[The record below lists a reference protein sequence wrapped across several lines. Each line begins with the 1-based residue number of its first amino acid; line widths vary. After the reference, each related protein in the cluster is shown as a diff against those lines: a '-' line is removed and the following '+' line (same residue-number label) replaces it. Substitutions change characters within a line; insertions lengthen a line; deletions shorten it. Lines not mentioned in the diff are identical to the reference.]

1 MRVSWFLPLLL
12 ALALLSAPASADP
25 ARSGADARHERGRAI
40 YNFRCYYCHGYS
52 GNARTLSATF
62 LDPPPRDFTALRQHP
77 PTRAKMIATVRNG
90 IPGTG
95 MAGFGNI
102 LTAEDI
108 TAVVDF
114 VRTEFILA
122 GRPNTRYHTAA
133 NGWPDHARYRA
144 AFPFATGELPLDTPD
159 EKLTPA
165 QRRGKQLFLQSCISC
180 HDRARVEDEGPLW
193 ETSAVSYPRRHTC
206 CDAPAPD
213 AVSGASVY
221 ARHDVA
227 PKLADPDAQQRRGE
241 ALFQANCAFCH
252 AADGTGRNWIGS
264 FLEPH
269 PRDLTDPA
277 FMQNLTPSRLRRIIA
292 DGVPGTTMPA
302 WRNVLDAQAIAAIV
316 AYIDRAFHR
325 LAREGKASGENA
337 QAAKVKQP

>member
-1 MRVSWFLPLLL
+1 MRLSGILPWLL
-12 ALALLSAPASADP
+12 ALVLLPVPVPADTTT
-25 ARSGADARHERGRAI
+25 GNADARHERGRAI

-62 LDPPPRDFTALRQHP
+62 LDPPPRDFTALRENP
-77 PTRAKMIATVRNG
+77 PARAKMIAVVQDG

-102 LTAEDI
+102 LSAEDI
-108 TAVVDF
+108 AAVVDF
-114 VRTEFILA
+114 VRREFIAA

-133 NGWPDHARYRA
+133 NGWPDHERYRPA
-144 AFPFATGELPLDTPD
+144 YPFATGELPLDTPD
-159 EKLTPA
+159 DDLTGD
-165 QRRGKQLFLQSCISC
+165 QRRGKQLFLTSCISC
-180 HDRARVEDEGPLW
+180 HDRARVENEGPLW

-206 CDAPAPD
+206 CDTYPPD
-213 AVSGASVY
+213 AISGASVY
-221 ARHDVA
+221 ARHDVQ
-227 PKLADPDAQQRRGE
+227 PRIPGLDEQQRQGE

-277 FMQNLTPSRLRRIIA
+277 FMQNLTPAQLRRIIA
-292 DGVPGTTMPA
+292 EGVPNTTMPA
-302 WRNVLDAQAIAAIV
+302 WRDVLDADQIDAIV
-316 AYIDRAFHR
+316 AYIDRAFHP
-325 LAREGKASGENA
+325 LARENRESEGIVRVDE
-337 QAAKVKQP
+337 VKGP